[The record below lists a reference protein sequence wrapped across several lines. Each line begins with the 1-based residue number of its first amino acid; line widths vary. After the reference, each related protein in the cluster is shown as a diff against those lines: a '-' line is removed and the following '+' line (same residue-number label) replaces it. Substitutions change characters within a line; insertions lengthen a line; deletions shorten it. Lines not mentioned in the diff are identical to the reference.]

1 MTGASALRLLAASLV
16 FASAAPA
23 VSHAQSALLKEMATY
38 SAADRTDKIIAG
50 AKKEGTMT
58 LYSST
63 APEDMNPVLN
73 AFKKKYGV
81 NVVYWRGGADTLL
94 QRSINE
100 NRANRCVV
108 DAFTTVA
115 EQLEAL
121 YREKLLYPI
130 KTPLAE
136 GLLPGSIRPHGEWIA
151 TRLNIF
157 SAGYNTNQID
167 KKDVPKSWQD
177 FLKPYWKG
185 KLAIEETDQDWF
197 ATFVT
202 KMGKDKAIPL
212 LRDIAKTNGL
222 SLRKGHTAMANLVAA
237 GDIPMALTLYNYKPE
252 QLKKKGAPIEPLYL
266 DPLIG
271 LPNGVAVSRCAPHPY
286 TAILFYDF
294 MVGEGQVILDKM
306 DYAPTNP
313 KIRPL
318 PAGMNLTMVDPAEI
332 LDHQAEWQALWDKT
346 IAHPQ

>member
-1 MTGASALRLLAASLV
+1 MTCASALRLLAASLV
-16 FASAAPA
+16 FATVAPA
-23 VSHAQSALLKEMATY
+23 VSHAQSALLKELATY
-38 SAADRTDKIIAG
+38 SGADRTDKLVAG

-63 APEDMNPVLN
+63 SPEDMNPVLN

-100 NRANRCVV
+100 SRANKCVV

-115 EQLEAL
+115 EELEAL
-121 YREKLLYPI
+121 RRENLLYPV

-136 GLLPGSIRPHGEWIA
+136 GLLPGSVPSHGNWIV

-167 KKDVPKSWQD
+167 KKDVPKSWDD
-177 FLKPYWKG
+177 FKKPYWKG

-197 ATFVT
+197 STFVT
-202 KMGKDKAIPL
+202 KLGKDKALPL
-212 LRDIAKTNGL
+212 LRTIVKTNGI
-222 SLRKGHTAMANLVAA
+222 SQRKGHTAMANLVAA

-252 QLKKKGAPIEPLYL
+252 QLKAKGAPIEPLYL

-271 LPNGVAVSRCAPHPY
+271 LPNGVAVSRCASHPY
-286 TAILFYDF
+286 MALLFTDF
-294 MVGEGQVILDKM
+294 MVGEGQVILNKK
-306 DYAPTNP
+306 YYQPTNP

-318 PAGMNLTMVDPAEI
+318 PAGLNLTMVDPAVL